1 MKKLNKTEKI
11 QMCLNVLFDMCFY
24 DDEFKKCFNEY
35 ASKFELDDDVIIELL
50 ESNYDKIPEEIMEK
64 LEDSTTYMSKYIDSR
79 KNSNNSNNSEK
90 SENINMI

>member
-11 QMCLNVLFDMCFY
+11 QMCLNTLFDMCFY
-24 DDEFKKCFNEY
+24 DNEFKKCFNEY
-35 ASKFELDDDVIIELL
+35 ASKFGLDDDVIIELL
-50 ESNYDKIPEEIMEK
+50 ESNYDKISEETMQK

-79 KNSNNSNNSEK
+79 KNLNNSEK

>member
-1 MKKLNKTEKI
+1 MKKLNKTEKT

-35 ASKFELDDDVIIELL
+35 ASKFELDDNIIIELL
-50 ESNYDKIPEEIMEK
+50 ESNYDKISEEMMQN
-64 LEDSTTYMSKYIDSR
+64 LENSTQYISKYIDNR
-79 KNSNNSNNSEK
+79 KNSNNSEN

>member
-11 QMCLNVLFDMCFY
+11 QMCLNTLFDMCFY
-24 DDEFKKCFNEY
+24 DNEFKKCFNEY
-35 ASKFELDDDVIIELL
+35 ASKFGLDDDVIIELL
-50 ESNYDKIPEEIMEK
+50 ESNYDKISEEMMQK

-79 KNSNNSNNSEK
+79 KNSNNSEK

>member
-11 QMCLNVLFDMCFY
+11 QMCLNTLFDMCFY
-24 DDEFKKCFNEY
+24 DDEFKKYFNEY
-35 ASKFELDDDVIIELL
+35 ASQFELDDDVIIELL
-50 ESNYDKIPEEIMEK
+50 ESNYDKISEETMQK

-79 KNSNNSNNSEK
+79 KNSNNSEK

>member
-1 MKKLNKTEKI
+1 MKKLNKTERI

-35 ASKFELDDDVIIELL
+35 ASKFELDDNVIIELL
-50 ESNYDKIPEEIMEK
+50 ESNYDKISEEMMQN
-64 LEDSTTYMSKYIDSR
+64 LENSTQYMSKYIDNR
-79 KNSNNSNNSEK
+79 KNSNNSEN

>member
-1 MKKLNKTEKI
+1 MKNLNKTEKI

-35 ASKFELDDDVIIELL
+35 ASNFGLDDDVIIELL
-50 ESNYDKIPEEIMEK
+50 ESNYDKISEEMMQN
-64 LEDSTTYMSKYIDSR
+64 LECSTQYMSKYIDSR
-79 KNSNNSNNSEK
+79 KNSNNLEK

>member
-1 MKKLNKTEKI
+1 MKKLNKTERI
-11 QMCLNVLFDMCFY
+11 QMCLCALFDMCFY

-50 ESNYDKIPEEIMEK
+50 ESNYDKISEETMQN

-79 KNSNNSNNSEK
+79 KNSNNSEK

>member
-35 ASKFELDDDVIIELL
+35 ASKFGLDDDVIIELL
-50 ESNYDKIPEEIMEK
+50 ESNYDKISEETMQK

-79 KNSNNSNNSEK
+79 KNSNNSEK

>member
-11 QMCLNVLFDMCFY
+11 QMCLNTLFDMCFY

-35 ASKFELDDDVIIELL
+35 ASKFGLDDDVIIELL

-79 KNSNNSNNSEK
+79 KNSNNSEK